1 MTETNAGTSSGAS
14 AGISTGISTGIR
26 LEGQVALVTG
36 SSRGIGAVVAKRLAQ
51 AGARIAL
58 NYNAS
63 IEAALAVKEAI
74 SASGGDAMLTAG
86 DVSDESQAEQIIK
99 AVISEFGR
107 IDILINN
114 AGIHRDRLLL
124 RMKTEDFDEVL
135 QVNLRGAYLCTRFV
149 MPHLIRQH
157 YGRVNKY
164 VLGRGVDRQS
174 GSGKLRPPPRR
185 ASIGFTKAVAREV
198 ASRNVTVNAVAP
210 GYIATGMVE
219 DLNEEQRNQILER
232 IPMGRFGTSE
242 DVAETILFLSS
253 RGAGYLTGQVLTVDG
268 GLIA

>member
-1 MTETNAGTSSGAS
+1 MQGAS
-14 AGISTGISTGIR
+14 AGIS
-26 LEGQVALVTG
+26 LQGQVALVTG
-36 SSRGIGAVVAKRLAQ
+36 SSRGIGAVIAKRLAL
-51 AGARIAL
+51 AGAKVAL

-63 IEAALAVKEAI
+63 VAAAIEVREAI
-74 SASGGDAMLTAG
+74 SADGGQAMLIAG
-86 DVSDESQAEQIIK
+86 DVSDEGQARETIK
-99 AVISEFGR
+99 AVVEQFGH
-107 IDILINN
+107 IDILVNN

-124 RMKTEDFDEVL
+124 RMSRADFDEVL
-135 QVNLRGAYLCTRFV
+135 QVNLRGAFLCTKYV

-157 YGRVNKY
+157 YGRVVNMSSVVGLTGNPGQANYAAAKAG
-164 VLGRGVDRQS
+164 L
-174 GSGKLRPPPRR
+174 
-185 ASIGFTKAVAREV
+185 IGFTKAVAREV

-219 DLNEEQRNQILER
+219 DLSEEQQNQILER

-253 RGAGYLTGQVLTVDG
+253 KAAGYLTGQVLTVDG

>member
-1 MTETNAGTSSGAS
+1 M
-14 AGISTGISTGIR
+14 
-26 LEGQVALVTG
+26 
-36 SSRGIGAVVAKRLAQ
+36 
-51 AGARIAL
+51 AL

-63 IEAALAVKEAI
+63 VTAATEVMDSI
-74 SASGGDAMLTAG
+74 TTGGGDAMLIAG
-86 DVSDESQAEQIIK
+86 DISDEASAQETIK
-99 AVISEFGR
+99 AVIERFGR

-124 RMKTEDFDEVL
+124 RMTPADFDEVL
-135 QVNLRGAYLCTRFV
+135 QVNLRGAFLCTKYV
-149 MPHLIRQH
+149 MPHFVRQH
-157 YGRVNKY
+157 YGRVINMSSVVGLTGNPGQANYAAAKAG
-164 VLGRGVDRQS
+164 L
-174 GSGKLRPPPRR
+174 
-185 ASIGFTKAVAREV
+185 IGFTKAVAREV

-219 DLNEEQRNQILER
+219 DLTEEQRNQILER

-253 RGAGYLTGQVLTVDG
+253 KGAGYLTGQVLTIDG

>member
-1 MTETNAGTSSGAS
+1 MPETSSG
-14 AGISTGISTGIR
+14 IS

-36 SSRGIGAVVAKRLAQ
+36 SSRGIGAVIAKRLAQ
-51 AGARIAL
+51 AGARVAL
-58 NYNAS
+58 NYHAS
-63 IEAALAVKEAI
+63 VDAAIEVKDSIFAA
-74 SASGGDAMLTAG
+74 GGDAMLIAG
-86 DVSDESQAEQIIK
+86 DVSDEAQAKETIK
-99 AVISEFGR
+99 AVARQFGH

-114 AGIHRDRLLL
+114 AGIHRDRLLM
-124 RMKTEDFDEVL
+124 RMSSADFDEVL
-135 QVNLRGAYLCTRFV
+135 QVNLRGAFLCTKYV

-157 YGRVNKY
+157 YGRVVNMSSVVGLTGNPGQANYAAAKAG
-164 VLGRGVDRQS
+164 L
-174 GSGKLRPPPRR
+174 
-185 ASIGFTKAVAREV
+185 IGFTKAVAREV

-219 DLNEEQRNQILER
+219 GLSDDQRNQILER

-253 RGAGYLTGQVLTVDG
+253 RAAGYLTGQVLTVDG

>member
-1 MTETNAGTSSGAS
+1 MQQTSAR
-14 AGISTGISTGIR
+14 ID
-26 LEGQVALVTG
+26 LQGQVALVTG
-36 SSRGIGAVVAKRLAQ
+36 SSRGIGAVIAKRLAL
-51 AGARIAL
+51 AGAKIAL

-63 IEAALAVKEAI
+63 VAAAIEVREAI
-74 SASGGDAMLTAG
+74 STDGGEAMLIAG
-86 DVSDESQAEQIIK
+86 DVSDEGQTQETIK
-99 AVISEFGR
+99 AVIEHYGR
-107 IDILINN
+107 IDILVNN

-124 RMKTEDFDEVL
+124 RMTPADFDEVL
-135 QVNLRGAYLCTRFV
+135 QVNLRGAFLCTKYV

-157 YGRVNKY
+157 YGRVVNMSSVVGLTGNPGQANYAAAKAG
-164 VLGRGVDRQS
+164 L
-174 GSGKLRPPPRR
+174 
-185 ASIGFTKAVAREV
+185 IGFTKAVAREV

-219 DLNEEQRNQILER
+219 DLTEEQRSQILER

-253 RGAGYLTGQVLTVDG
+253 KGAGYLTGQVLTVDG